1 MGRAFRHAAAAACIA
16 TLLAPA
22 LRADVERAPWSLAAR
37 SFALAPGAIDPES
50 LDARAG
56 RAFDASLRSRAGIG
70 LDVDGEF
77 RRAGDGPAT
86 RSDLLLDAALGFRAH
101 LAQAEPRGLE
111 LATDLLQRLGI
122 DQARITA
129 WVKDQAD
136 RRGLPDNATE
146 LKPAVE
152 AA

>member
-1 MGRAFRHAAAAACIA
+1 MR
-16 TLLAPA
+16 
-22 LRADVERAPWSLAAR
+22 E
-37 SFALAPGAIDPES
+37 
-50 LDARAG
+50 
-56 RAFDASLRSRAGIG
+56 
-70 LDVDGEF
+70 
-77 RRAGDGPAT
+77 
-86 RSDLLLDAALGFRAH
+86 
-101 LAQAEPRGLE
+101 
-111 LATDLLQRLGI
+111 DLLQRLGI